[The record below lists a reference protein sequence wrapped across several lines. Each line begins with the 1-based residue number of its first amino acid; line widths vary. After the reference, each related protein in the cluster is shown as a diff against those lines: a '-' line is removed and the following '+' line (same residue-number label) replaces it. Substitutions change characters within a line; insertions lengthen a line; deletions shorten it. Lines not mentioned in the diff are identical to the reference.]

1 MLFRSLFDFLMAVLM
16 LIVLSPILVLVSLLI
31 VLTSRG
37 GVFFIQE
44 RAGKNFK
51 NFGIIK
57 FRTMQQ
63 DSHKHGLITVGM
75 KDSRITSIGYF
86 LRKYKIDEFPQL
98 INIVKGDMSFVGPR
112 PEVTKYVLYG
122 NPDQEKVM
130 TVRPGIT
137 SPASIEFSDENHI
150 ILKYPDHEKAYVE
163 ILIPEKLRLNVL
175 YIENQSFFGDIK
187 IIFRT
192 LGKIILRK

>member
-1 MLFRSLFDFLMAVLM
+1 MKRLFDFVMAVLM

>member
-1 MLFRSLFDFLMAVLM
+1 MKRLFDFLMAVLM